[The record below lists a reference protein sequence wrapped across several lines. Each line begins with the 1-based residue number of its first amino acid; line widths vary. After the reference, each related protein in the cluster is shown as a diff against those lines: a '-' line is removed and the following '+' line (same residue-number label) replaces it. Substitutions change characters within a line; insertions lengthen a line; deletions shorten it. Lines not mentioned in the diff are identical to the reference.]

1 MGIRRKKIVLS
12 IEHCVSK
19 INIKNCLG
27 CSNCPIRLYADEK
40 DTIILGTGNICSNII
55 MILPSYDVH
64 AGIDY
69 ITILTLLQNAY
80 RDITG
85 KELLDDCYVTRYIKC
100 LDKTDRNLNNTAV
113 KHCLKNLYYEINK
126 IKPKKVIS
134 FNKEYV
140 EYIERITDYGIELF
154 NVISPGVMYYNND
167 KLKNVFMKQLKEAID
182 DY

>member
-1 MGIRRKKIVLS
+1 MGIRRKKVVLS

-19 INIKNCLG
+19 INIKKAIC
-27 CSNCPIRLYADEK
+27 CSNCPIRLYANENDK
-40 DTIILGTGNICSNII
+40 IIFGVGNICSDTI
-55 MILPSYDVH
+55 MILPSYDVN

-80 RDITG
+80 KEITDR
-85 KELLDDCYVTRYIKC
+85 ELLEDCYITRYVKC

-113 KHCLKNLYYEINK
+113 KYCLSNLYYEIGR
-126 IKPKKVIS
+126 IQPKKVIS
-134 FNKEYV
+134 FNKDYV
-140 EYIERITDYGIELF
+140 CYIDRITDFGIKLI

-167 KLKNVFMKQLKEAID
+167 KLKDIFMKQLKDAID